1 LLLHPEN
8 VYLHNILSLIAAA
21 IIIVFNKPLL
31 NYAEKKYKKDGRPF
45 DKHNAF
51 ILSMC
56 AVAIL
61 IIKGLFL

>member
-1 LLLHPEN
+1 VNLF
-8 VYLHNILSLIAAA
+8 NILPLIAAV

-31 NYAEKKYKKDGRPF
+31 NIAEKKSKKEGKPF
-45 DKHNAF
+45 DKQNAF